1 MPQKGKSMVVAAH
14 GRYGT
19 KSSIYVFTMCV
30 ALKRLAI
37 LEESLEV
44 FCVLCT

>member
-19 KSSIYVFTMCV
+19 KCV